1 MPLGSGCWAEKAT
14 NRPSPLRYSSVM
26 TVKRSFTLP
35 YSPLG
40 MDQCASSARC
50 EGFKSNSEF
59 INERAIGWGRRQGV
73 TFLFHP
79 FHVHQLLH
87 VVGVVQPQL
96 HPDKGLP
103 PLQTELVPG
112 LWASQEVGDGAL
124 GEP

>member
-1 MPLGSGCWAEKAT
+1 MPPRAKCLWVQAARQKKPQIFPVLLGTHRWMIIK
-14 NRPSPLRYSSVM
+14 
-26 TVKRSFTLP
+26 KSFALP

-40 MDQCASSARC
+40 MGQCPSSARC
-50 EGFKSNSEF
+50 EGFKSNSTF
-59 INERAIGWGRRQGV
+59 INEKAIGWGRQQGV

-87 VVGVVQPQL
+87 VVGVIQPQL

-112 LWASQEVGDGAL
+112 LWAS
-124 GEP
+124 